1 VTNVAWLLRPVRL
14 RPVRLR
20 AVLPIRAVRPI
31 RAVLPILAAIAVAT
45 AATALPA
52 YAALPAHAAPRAA
65 ATRAAEWW
73 LTALNAPAAWRAA
86 PAEGKGVT
94 VAVLSTGVDGRHPDL
109 AGSVTTGPDLSQTGR
124 KPGDQYWGAEGTAV
138 ASLIAGHGHGHGQAA
153 GVTGIAPGA
162 RILSIQ
168 VTLEY
173 NDPLNSDAAIS
184 KRLPA
189 AIAAGIRYAVSHG
202 ATVIALPL
210 DPGTLGPTTSGD
222 PAAAGGSQAE
232 RSAVSY
238 AIAHNV
244 LLVAPAGD
252 NGAGTRTV
260 NYPAAYPG
268 VIAVGATARNGQLS
282 PFTNIGSYVGLTS
295 PGSGETPLTPGA
307 DLTLTDPAAGLL
319 VAAPDGGYQSLAS
332 TDMSSALTA
341 GVAALIRGR
350 YGWLTVAEVTA
361 ALASGATVPRADR
374 SGTGK
379 TATAKPGW
387 GHGELDAATA
397 LTAAGAIAAAHPAP
411 KPTPTPKASPA
422 VAPAGPGTAKPA
434 ASAKPD
440 PGAGVRSILLDLVV
454 VAAAL
459 IAALIG
465 ALTIARLRRRSRSAD
480 RGRSSRA
487 ARSSHAA
494 RHARALGPPPPP
506 PGSFTQPR
514 GSVEVFR
521 AIAPVPRSPRAIEAP
536 PARRPLAIEA
546 PADPSR
552 AQRPRRATGDRATG
566 DRPPWAPARKPN
578 ESPAPG
584 RLDPQPANA
593 QLAPW
598 EQSPPDFDALPP
610 APETPPRPV
619 STTGPMY
626 IWNPAEP
633 PPV

>member
-14 RPVRLR
+14 R
-20 AVLPIRAVRPI
+20 
-31 RAVLPILAAIAVAT
+31 AVLPILAATAAAT
-45 AATALPA
+45 VATALPA
-52 YAALPAHAAPRAA
+52 TA
-65 ATRAAEWW
+65 ATTLAARPATPLARAIDAARANEWW

-86 PAEGKGVT
+86 PAQGKGVT
-94 VAVLSTGVDGRHPDL
+94 VAVLSTGVYGRHPDL
-109 AGSVTTGPDLSQTGR
+109 TGSVTTGPDLSQTGR

-138 ASLIAGHGHGHGQAA
+138 ASLIAGHGHGNGRLA
-153 GVTGIAPGA
+153 GVTGIAQGA

-173 NDPLNSDAAIS
+173 NDPLNTDATVTR
-184 KRLPA
+184 RLPA
-189 AIAAGIRYAVSHG
+189 AIAAGIRFAVSHG

-232 RSAVSY
+232 RAAVSY
-238 AIAHNV
+238 AVAHNV

-252 NGAGTRTV
+252 NGAGTRSA

-282 PFTNIGSYVGLTS
+282 PFTNVGSYVALTS

-319 VAAPDGGYQSLAS
+319 AAAPGGGYQSLAS
-332 TDMSSALTA
+332 TDMASALTA

-350 YGWLTVAEVTA
+350 YPWLTVAEVTQALEGGA
-361 ALASGATVPRADR
+361 AVPRADR

-379 TATAKPGW
+379 AATAKPGW
-387 GHGELDAATA
+387 GHGELGAATA

-411 KPTPTPKASPA
+411 KPTPKPTPAASRA
-422 VAPAGPGTAKPA
+422 AKPSSASTVQPA

-440 PGAGVRSILLDLVV
+440 PGAGVRAILLGLVV
-454 VAAAL
+454 VAGVL

-465 ALTIARLRRRSRSAD
+465 ALTIARVRRRSRSAVD
-480 RGRSSRA
+480 GRSSRA

-494 RHARALGPPPPP
+494 RHARAQGPPPPP
-506 PGSFTQPR
+506 PGSFTQAR

-521 AIAPVPRSPRAIEAP
+521 SIAPAPRGPRAIEAP

-552 AQRPRRATGDRATG
+552 PRRPRRVTGE
-566 DRPPWAPARKPN
+566 RPPWAPARKPN
-578 ESPAPG
+578 ETPAPG
-584 RLDPQPANA
+584 QLDPQAANA

-626 IWNPAEP
+626 IWNPTEP

>member
-14 RPVRLR
+14 R
-20 AVLPIRAVRPI
+20 AVLPVRTRLSI
-31 RAVLPILAAIAVAT
+31 GTVLPILAAIVVAT

-52 YAALPAHAAPRAA
+52 HA
-65 ATRAAEWW
+65 ATRANEWW

-86 PAEGKGVT
+86 PAAGNGVT
-94 VAVLSTGVDGRHPDL
+94 VAVLSTGVYGRHPDL
-109 AGSVTTGPDLSQTGR
+109 TGSVTTGPDLGQTGR
-124 KPGDQYWGAEGTAV
+124 EPGGQYWGAEGTAV
-138 ASLIAGHGHGHGQAA
+138 ASLIAGHGHGNGRTA

-173 NDPLNSDAAIS
+173 NDPLNSDATITR
-184 KRLPA
+184 RLPA

-222 PAAAGGSQAE
+222 PAAAGGSAAE
-232 RSAVSY
+232 RAAVSY
-238 AIAHNV
+238 AVAHNV
-244 LLVAPAGD
+244 LLVAPDGD

-282 PFTNIGSYVGLTS
+282 PFTNVGSYVALTS
-295 PGSGETPLTPGA
+295 PGSGETPLTAGA
-307 DLTLTDPAAGLL
+307 DATLTDPAAGLL

-332 TDMSSALTA
+332 TDMASALTA

-350 YGWLTVAEVTA
+350 YPRLTVAEVTQ
-361 ALASGATVPRADR
+361 ALEGGATVPRADR

-379 TATAKPGW
+379 AATVKPGW
-387 GHGELDAATA
+387 GHGELGAATA

-411 KPTPTPKASPA
+411 RPTPTPKASPA
-422 VAPAGPGTAKPA
+422 AAPAGASIAQPA

-440 PGAGVRSILLDLVV
+440 PGAGVRSILLDLVI
-454 VAAAL
+454 VAGAL

-465 ALTIARLRRRSRSAD
+465 ALTIARLRRRSRSAEH
-480 RGRSSRA
+480 GRASGA
-487 ARSSHAA
+487 ARASHAA

-506 PGSFTQPR
+506 PGSFTQSR
-514 GSVEVFR
+514 GSAEVFR
-521 AIAPVPRSPRAIEAP
+521 AIAPVPRNPRAIEAP

-552 AQRPRRATGDRATG
+552 SQRLRRVAGERATGE
-566 DRPPWAPARKPN
+566 RPPWAPARKPN
-578 ESPAPG
+578 ETPAPG
-584 RLDPQPANA
+584 RLDPQAANA
-593 QLAPW
+593 QVAPW

-626 IWNPAEP
+626 IWDPTEP
-633 PPV
+633 PLV

>member
-1 VTNVAWLLRPVRL
+1 VTNVAWLLGPVRL
-14 RPVRLR
+14 RV
-20 AVLPIRAVRPI
+20 
-31 RAVLPILAAIAVAT
+31 VLPILAATAVAT

-52 YAALPAHAAPRAA
+52 HAAFPAHAATRAHAA
-65 ATRAAEWW
+65 ARAIDAARANEWW
-73 LTALNAPAAWRAA
+73 LTTLNAPAAWRAA
-86 PAEGKGVT
+86 PAQGKGVT
-94 VAVLSTGVDGRHPDL
+94 VAVLSTGVYGRHPDL
-109 AGSVTTGPDLSQTGR
+109 TGSVTTGPDLSQTGR

-138 ASLIAGHGHGHGQAA
+138 ASLIAGHGHGNGRLA
-153 GVTGIAPGA
+153 GVTGIAQGA

-173 NDPLNSDAAIS
+173 NDPLNTDATITR
-184 KRLPA
+184 RLPA
-189 AIAAGIRYAVSHG
+189 AIAAGIRFAVSHG

-232 RSAVSY
+232 RAAVSY
-238 AIAHNV
+238 AVAHNV

-252 NGAGTRTV
+252 NGAGTRTA

-268 VIAVGATARNGQLS
+268 VVAVGATARNGQLS
-282 PFTNIGSYVGLTS
+282 PFTNVGSYVALTS

-307 DLTLTDPAAGLL
+307 DATLTDPAAGLL
-319 VAAPDGGYQSLAS
+319 AAAPDGGYQSLAS
-332 TDMSSALTA
+332 TDMASALTA

-350 YGWLTVAEVTA
+350 YPWLTVAEVTQ
-361 ALASGATVPRADR
+361 ALESGAAVPQAGR

-379 TATAKPGW
+379 SGNGKAARAKPGW
-387 GHGELDAATA
+387 GHGELGAATA
-397 LTAAGAIAAAHPAP
+397 LTAAGAIATAHPAP
-411 KPTPTPKASPA
+411 KPTPTPQASQAAKPTSA
-422 VAPAGPGTAKPA
+422 STAKPA

-440 PGAGVRSILLDLVV
+440 PGAGVRAILLGLVI
-454 VAAAL
+454 VAGVL

-465 ALTIARLRRRSRSAD
+465 ALTIARVRRRSRST
-480 RGRSSRA
+480 GYGKSSRV

-494 RHARALGPPPPP
+494 RHARAQVPPPPP
-506 PGSFTQPR
+506 TGSFTQAR

-521 AIAPVPRSPRAIEAP
+521 SIAPAPRGPRAIEAP

-546 PADPSR
+546 PANPSR
-552 AQRPRRATGDRATG
+552 PHRPRRVTGERVTG
-566 DRPPWAPARKPN
+566 ERPPWAPARKPN
-578 ESPAPG
+578 ETPVPG
-584 RLDPQPANA
+584 QLDPQAANA

-626 IWNPAEP
+626 IWNPTEP